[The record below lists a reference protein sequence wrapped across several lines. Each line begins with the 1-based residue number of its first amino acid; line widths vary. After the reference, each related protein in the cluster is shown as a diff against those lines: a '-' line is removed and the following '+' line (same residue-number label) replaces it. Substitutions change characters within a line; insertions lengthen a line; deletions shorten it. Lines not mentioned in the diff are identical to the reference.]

1 MNLKNLFILSAVLM
15 LGFSGGCGILSIE
28 PDREVVFYDLGLVKG
43 ATQSDVTVDEF
54 RNNSPYQM
62 KLAFRK
68 SPNSIVYDE
77 YKRWSGDPA
86 DLTRSM
92 FMSSFSGIKKS
103 CNVQGEILVFE
114 CDMVDKTAV
123 FVAKVEILQDARIVW
138 HGTVSEA
145 TPIEG
150 EITGTS
156 FAVAMSKAVTA
167 GAAKIA
173 EQIKANVK

>member
-1 MNLKNLFILSAVLM
+1 MNLKNLFILSAVFI
-15 LGFSGGCGILSIE
+15 LGLSGGCGILSVE

-43 ATQSDVTVDEF
+43 AAQSDVTVDEF
-54 RNNSPYQM
+54 RNNSPYQV

-92 FMSSFSGIKKS
+92 FMSSFSGLNKT

-114 CDMVDKTAV
+114 CDMMNKTAV
-123 FVAKVEILQDARIVW
+123 FTANVEIMKDARSIW
-138 HGTVSEA
+138 HGTIAESV
-145 TPIEG
+145 PIEG
-150 EITGTS
+150 ELTGSS
-156 FAVAMSKAVTA
+156 FAAAMSKAVSA
-167 GAAKIA
+167 GAAKVA
-173 EQIKANVK
+173 EQIRMNVK